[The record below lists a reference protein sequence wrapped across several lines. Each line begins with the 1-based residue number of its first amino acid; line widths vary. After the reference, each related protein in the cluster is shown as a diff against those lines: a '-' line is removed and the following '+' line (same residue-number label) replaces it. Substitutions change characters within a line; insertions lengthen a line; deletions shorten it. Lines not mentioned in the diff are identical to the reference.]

1 MEPLHPI
8 PADSQTL
15 HKLIRQ
21 RVLPPLVF
29 LGLVGVTV
37 WLWGSVASTPALIGV
52 GEGIKANVC
61 SPQAG
66 IVTEFKVQPY
76 QLVKEGDPIAIFQP
90 QDPRLRL
97 DLLQAEMA
105 LARLR
110 REPSQAEQNAMSYER
125 VRVEFLRLRAELAVA
140 RVNLQLAQNDVDRN
154 LPLYKEKLLS
164 EGEYDL
170 SVKTRDAFSAEVA
183 EKDTAVNEIDER
195 LKKLSGLGDPG
206 AAPPDDETTRLLSR
220 LKEACETNRLVPV
233 TLVAPVSGMVMP
245 AGKQPGEFAVEGEP
259 LVGIQSVRSERV
271 VAYLRQ
277 PYALD
282 PEVGMKVR
290 VTTRGA
296 QRVEFQSSIAHV
308 GAQVEI
314 ITNALAFV
322 RQGALVD
329 VGLPLV
335 VKLPA
340 QSRIRP
346 GEMVDLRFER
356 SVGDKLRI
364 AEPSPAANQ
373 PTAPAL

>member
-1 MEPLHPI
+1 MEPLPPI
-8 PADSQTL
+8 PADPQTI

-37 WLWGSVASTPALIGV
+37 WLWGSVASTPTLLGV

-66 IVTEFKVQPY
+66 LVTEFKVQPY
-76 QLVKEGDPIAIFQP
+76 QLVKEGDPIVVFQP

-97 DLLQAEMA
+97 DVLQAEIA

-110 REPSQAEQNAMSYER
+110 QEPSQAEQNAMNYQR
-125 VRVEFLRLRAELAVA
+125 VRVEFLRLKAELAVA
-140 RVNLQLAQNDVDRN
+140 RVNLKQAQNQVDRN
-154 LPLYKEKLLS
+154 LPLYKEKVLS
-164 EGEYDL
+164 EELYDL
-170 SVKTRDAFSAEVA
+170 SVQARDAFNAEVA
-183 EKDTAVNEIDER
+183 EKDAAVKDMEQR
-195 LKKLSGLGDPG
+195 LEELRGLGDPG
-206 AAPPDDETTRLLSR
+206 AVPPNTESDRLLAR
-220 LKEACETNRLVPV
+220 LAESWETNQLGPI

-245 AGKQPGEFAVEGEP
+245 MGKQPGEFAVEGEP

-277 PYALD
+277 PYPLD

-290 VTTRGA
+290 VTTRGP
-296 QRVEFQSSIAHV
+296 QRVEFLSSVSHV
-308 GAQVEI
+308 GAQVEV

-329 VGLPLV
+329 VGLPIVLE
-335 VKLPA
+335 LPP

-356 SVGDKLRI
+356 TAGDMLRI
-364 AEPSPAANQ
+364 AEETPAVNQ
-373 PTAPAL
+373 TTAPAL